1 MTYSEQTYVKA
12 LRERG
17 KVGPKTFQMLL
28 YHFGSPEAI
37 LNTPWEEIAALPRL
51 NEKRAKEILGA
62 RDWLEDAA
70 LELNALAGDQIR
82 LMTFLEDGY
91 PERLKA
97 ISDPPPLLYLK
108 GEFPVPSERFVA
120 VVGTHEATAEGIA
133 AAVQFGKVLAGA
145 GAVVVSGLA
154 RGIDAAGHVGA
165 LKAGGKCYGVLGSGF
180 GQIYPKEHDSLAS
193 EVAKNGALISE
204 YAPGVPVNVGQ
215 LMARN
220 RIVVGLASA
229 VIIVEL
235 PGPDGAE
242 QNNSGTLNAMER
254 GREQGK
260 PVYLYDP
267 QKHLSAEQLHQW
279 EAQSLIGPEQL
290 SELLPYLI

>member
-62 RDWLEDAA
+62 GDWLDDAA
-70 LELNALAGDQIR
+70 LELNALAREEIR
-82 LMTFLEDGY
+82 LVTFLEDAY

-97 ISDPPPLLYLK
+97 INDPPPLLYLK
-108 GEFPVPSERFVA
+108 GEFPVPSERFIA

-133 AAVQFGKVLAGA
+133 AAAKFGKVLGEA
-145 GAVVVSGLA
+145 GAVAVSGLA

-165 LKAGGKCYGVLGSGF
+165 LKVGGKCYGVLGSGF
-180 GQIYPKEHDSLAS
+180 AQIYPKENEPLAA

-204 YAPGVPVNVGQ
+204 YAPAVPVNVGQ

-229 VIIVEL
+229 VIVVEL
-235 PGPDGAE
+235 PGLEDPE
-242 QNNSGTLNAMER
+242 QNNSGTMNAMEKA
-254 GREQGK
+254 REQGK

-267 QKHLSAEQLHQW
+267 QKKLSVEKLYQW
-279 EAQSLIGPEQL
+279 EAQSLTGPEQL